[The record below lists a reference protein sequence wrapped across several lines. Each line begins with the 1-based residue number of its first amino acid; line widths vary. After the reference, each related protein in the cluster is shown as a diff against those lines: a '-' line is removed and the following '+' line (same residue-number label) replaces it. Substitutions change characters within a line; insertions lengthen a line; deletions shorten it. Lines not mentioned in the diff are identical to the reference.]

1 MLSAGDRL
9 ERYEILTPIGAGG
22 MGAIVCRRN
31 VEAFVKKAFL
41 FLVGAAAL
49 AQDAPDHPSVT
60 AQGKTFTPR
69 SILAR
74 NMGTPDDQ
82 TTAFSPHK
90 IVGNVYYVGTKT
102 LSVFLIVMP
111 QGNILIDSTYERNVR
126 TIQKSIEQLGFK
138 FSDTKILLGNHA
150 HADHMEGDALVKE
163 LTGAQVV
170 AMAEDVPALKAMKPR
185 GKEHPIDRIIHD
197 GDTVTLGDATLTA
210 HLTAGHTRGATTWT
224 MPASEDRKT
233 YQVVF
238 YSSLRSPN
246 VLTLPVIDEF
256 NHSFAVVRTLPCDV
270 PLGDHPSEYGMTEKY
285 AKLKLGALNPFID
298 HSGCRL
304 ESDMQEAMFKA
315 ILAEQQKAEQ
325 QH

>member
-1 MLSAGDRL
+1 MQKL
-9 ERYEILTPIGAGG
+9 
-22 MGAIVCRRN
+22 
-31 VEAFVKKAFL
+31 FVIF
-41 FLVGAAAL
+41 VAAAAF
-49 AQDAPDHPSVT
+49 AQNAPDHPSVT

-74 NMGTPDDQ
+74 NMGTPEDQ
-82 TTAFSPHK
+82 TTAFPPHK

-102 LSVFLIVMP
+102 LSAFLIVTS

-126 TIQKSIEQLGFK
+126 TIQKSVEQLGFK

-150 HADHMEGDALVKE
+150 HGDHMEGDALVKE

-170 AMAEDVPALKAMKPR
+170 AMAEDVPALKAMKPG
-185 GKEHPIDRIIHD
+185 GKDHPVDRIIRD
-197 GDTVTLGDATLTA
+197 GDTVSLGDAALTA

-224 MPASEDRKT
+224 MPVTEAGKT
-233 YQVVF
+233 YRVVF
-238 YSSLRSPN
+238 YSSLRSPT
-246 VLTLPVIDEF
+246 VLTPPVIDEF

-285 AKLKLGALNPFID
+285 ARLKPGAPNPFID
-298 HSGCRL
+298 PSGCRI
-304 ESDMQEAMFKA
+304 EADMQEAMFKA

-325 QH
+325 PR